1 MELSNAI
8 IVSRDGAFVAADR
21 PTEVLERIGQVK
33 KKFIEYFL
41 ELCYLLGEV
50 VEKKYFEVW
59 GYNSF
64 NEYIENS
71 GLDIQNGAAHRMV
84 KVYDGARQLGLTW
97 EELAATK
104 PTKLLEIFSLN
115 PKENE
120 KAIRGLLQEGDS
132 NTVDEVRNK
141 VRAEKGLSEDVFLKF
156 KVEKDVHELII
167 LPALERCRQLH
178 GSNKDKFGEVYD
190 ISDSRCLELIFTD
203 FLGSPE

>member
-1 MELSNAI
+1 MEQSNSV
-8 IVSRDGAFVAADR
+8 IVHDGAVAPDNR
-21 PTEVLERIGQVK
+21 PAQVLERIGQVK
-33 KKFIEYFL
+33 KKFVEYFL
-41 ELCYLLGEV
+41 ELCYLLGET
-50 VEKKYFEVW
+50 VEKKYFETW

-64 NEYIENS
+64 NEYVENS
-71 GLDIQNGAAHRMV
+71 GLDIQTGAAHRMV
-84 KVYDGARQLGLTW
+84 KVYDGAKQLGLTL
-97 EELAATK
+97 EQLMATK

-120 KAIRGLLQEGDS
+120 KVIRGLLEEGDT
-132 NTVDEVRNK
+132 NTVEEVKNK

-156 KVEKDVHELII
+156 KVEKDVHEMII